1 MLDLAMLTNTMFE
14 VAFYKTSKM
23 MERLQRDLYKRLL
36 RDYKVTWTSLQRRY
50 DVVVQR
56 RSHVAI

>member
-1 MLDLAMLTNTMFE
+1 MLDLVTFFE

-23 MERLQRDLYKRLL
+23 TERLQRDLYKRLL

>member
-1 MLDLAMLTNTMFE
+1 MLDLVTFFE

>member
-1 MLDLAMLTNTMFE
+1 MLDLVTFFE

-23 MERLQRDLYKRLL
+23 TERLQRDLYKRLL

-56 RSHVAI
+56 RSHVAT